1 MKRHNVIL
9 ESNVEPK
16 DNNVLWLQG
25 NKLKKFGNTGWK
37 DIGNEALALGA
48 LYGYFPDSSSLP
60 TDATTPGY
68 AYVGLGNPYKIW
80 KFNGESWSDSGTS
93 IDMNDADEEDLTR
106 NTDGKLQFKDRVYGD
121 GMGYVILRKDKTFAE
136 QVTKE
141 NTIYEIRYK
150 FDLEGEEIEIPAN
163 CVLNFNG
170 GKIIN
175 GTIEHNNC
183 TIISSTTC
191 FEDIIFS
198 STYNKQ
204 INAMWFGVL
213 PSNNSNASILN
224 KLFTFCINIFLP
236 IGVYNIE
243 DELIFDGAIKQ
254 FHGSVD
260 VSRALT
266 KLNFSNTNGFVVKTR
281 CSISNF
287 VVHGN
292 NCTGT
297 YDSSQGIYLD
307 GKLGIDVRK
316 GCFID
321 NCVVSKFMVGLNI
334 VSGHIIT
341 GRFNNIVVQENSN
354 YGLCL
359 VHTGAEQKNNLS
371 FNLIYAANNGYDA
384 LNRESDSTLEA
395 SGIGIYIKG
404 GYANSFTNCVCEY
417 NSGVGL
423 LVASPSG
430 ENILSG
436 NLFSAIYTERNKYAN
451 IIIYVTNRA
460 ANEIFRNNVFKSL
473 FYSDAKKAPVSN
485 ANENRGIIIKP
496 FNLIVGKAYNAIYAS
511 FEINNISNKLIADY
525 VSQMGVDID
534 LLGRMGITE
543 DEDIIIKKD
552 AKGYY
557 IDLSSNKKTITR
569 IGVLSLLKF
578 KRGIYRIFVAAQS
591 YNITSAKP
599 SIYFGLTINGTL
611 NGKTKQILSTEDFV
625 TNLGVY
631 YFSQENNDIAI
642 DNSYITNVSS
652 LPSNFNIR
660 LRKIYFEEIKSL
672 TSAER
677 NSITLDSNMVG
688 YRVFDSTLGKDV
700 VWSGSKWIDAIGADI

>member
-1 MKRHNVIL
+1 M
-9 ESNVEPK
+9 
-16 DNNVLWLQG
+16 
-25 NKLKKFGNTGWK
+25 
-37 DIGNEALALGA
+37 
-48 LYGYFPDSSSLP
+48 
-60 TDATTPGY
+60 
-68 AYVGLGNPYKIW
+68 
-80 KFNGESWSDSGTS
+80 
-93 IDMNDADEEDLTR
+93 
-106 NTDGKLQFKDRVYGD
+106 
-121 GMGYVILRKDKTFAE
+121 
-136 QVTKE
+136 
-141 NTIYEIRYK
+141 
-150 FDLEGEEIEIPAN
+150 
-163 CVLNFNG
+163 
-170 GKIIN
+170 
-175 GTIEHNNC
+175 
-183 TIISSTTC
+183 
-191 FEDIIFS
+191 
-198 STYNKQ
+198 
-204 INAMWFGVL
+204 
-213 PSNNSNASILN
+213 
-224 KLFTFCINIFLP
+224 
-236 IGVYNIE
+236 
-243 DELIFDGAIKQ
+243 
-254 FHGSVD
+254 
-260 VSRALT
+260 
-266 KLNFSNTNGFVVKTR
+266 
-281 CSISNF
+281 
-287 VVHGN
+287 HGN
-292 NCTGT
+292 NCIGT
-297 YDSSQGIYLD
+297 YNASQGIYLD
-307 GKLGIDVRK
+307 GKLGIDVRR

-371 FNLIYAANNGYDA
+371 FNLIYAVNNGYDA

-430 ENILSG
+430 ENL
-436 NLFSAIYTERNKYAN
+436 LFSAIYTERNKYAN
-451 IIIYVTNRA
+451 ILIYVTNRA
-460 ANEIFRNNVFKSL
+460 ANEVLRNNVFKSL
-473 FYSDAKKAPVSN
+473 FHSDAGYALVSN
-485 ANENRGIIIKP
+485 ANKNRGVIIKP
-496 FNLIVGKAYNAIYAS
+496 YNLIVGRAYNAIYAS

-543 DEDIIIKKD
+543 DEAIVIKKD

-591 YNITSAKP
+591 YNITSTSP

-611 NGKTKQILSTEDFV
+611 RGKTKQILSTEDFV

-631 YFSQENNDIAI
+631 YFSQENNDISI
-642 DNSYITNVSS
+642 DNSYITNASS
-652 LPSNFNIR
+652 LPSDFNIR

-688 YRVFDSTLGKDV
+688 YMVFDSTLGKEV
-700 VWSGSKWIDAIGADI
+700 VWSGSKWVDATGADV